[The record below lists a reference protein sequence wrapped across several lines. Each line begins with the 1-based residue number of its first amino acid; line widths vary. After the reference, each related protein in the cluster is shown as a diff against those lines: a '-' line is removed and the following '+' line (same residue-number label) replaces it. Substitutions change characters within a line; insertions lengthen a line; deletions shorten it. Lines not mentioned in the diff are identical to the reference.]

1 MAAHCPCDWNTSGN
15 AEGRRRKDEHR
26 QRKPAKESALGHWLS
41 KAAARVDDARLLQ
54 GPRRRLEELMR
65 LLRIM
70 REFMRGF
77 RALHFV
83 GPCVTVFGSARF
95 DESHEYYAVARQMG
109 ARLARLGLTVMTGGG
124 PGIMEAANRGAR
136 EAGGTSIGCNIEL
149 PQEQAPNPY
158 LDRIVTFRYF
168 FVRKVMLV
176 KYSHGFLVMPGGF
189 GTCDELFEALTLVQ
203 TRKID
208 DFEIVLM
215 GKSFWRPIL
224 DALGERMTALRT
236 IDPADLKFIHL
247 TDDLDEAMGYFERGT
262 RDLLARAPRPS
273 RLLGEKSTSR
283 SQTATARAH
292 EDTDGPAIPTA
303 IA

>member
-1 MAAHCPCDWNTSGN
+1 
-15 AEGRRRKDEHR
+15 
-26 QRKPAKESALGHWLS
+26 
-41 KAAARVDDARLLQ
+41 
-54 GPRRRLEELMR
+54 
-65 LLRIM
+65 M

-95 DESHEYYAVARQMG
+95 DESHEYYAIARQMG

-149 PQEQAPNPY
+149 PMEQAPNPY

-215 GKSFWRPIL
+215 GKSYWRPIL
-224 DALGERMTALRT
+224 DALGERMIALGT
-236 IDPADLKFIHL
+236 IDAADLNFIHL

-262 RDLLARAPRPS
+262 RDLRIRVPRPS
-273 RLLGEKSTSR
+273 RLLGEKSTGRGQRVGEAIAS
-283 SQTATARAH
+283 TAIS
-292 EDTDGPAIPTA
+292 DGPATA
-303 IA
+303 